1 MSSSPSST
9 PSVTRTV
16 QFLNGAL
23 TVTFSPLI
31 ATDVE
36 IVMDPHH
43 DVIQNLTTMVTFS
56 HIALRD
62 NFSTNFSSAV
72 FSTTTNVV
80 SSDISPICSF
90 ALPQS
95 LPSLSSLIFPLLP
108 LPPRSSL
115 TPTESEW
122 TDQTLAQPYVSDPA
136 DVKLERSTSL
146 AADRS
151 LQSSTPRSTC
161 RTTST
166 SSS

>member
-1 MSSSPSST
+1 MSFSTSST
-9 PSVTRTV
+9 PSVTRAV
-16 QFLNGAL
+16 QFRNGAL

-36 IVMDPHH
+36 IVMNPHH
-43 DVIQNLTTMVTFS
+43 DVIQNLTTMVTS
-56 HIALRD
+56 SYIALRD
-62 NFSTNFSSAV
+62 NFGTNFSSAV
-72 FSTTTNVV
+72 FSTLPNVV

-95 LPSLSSLIFPLLP
+95 LPSLSSLIFPSLP

-136 DVKLERSTSL
+136 DVKLQRSMSL